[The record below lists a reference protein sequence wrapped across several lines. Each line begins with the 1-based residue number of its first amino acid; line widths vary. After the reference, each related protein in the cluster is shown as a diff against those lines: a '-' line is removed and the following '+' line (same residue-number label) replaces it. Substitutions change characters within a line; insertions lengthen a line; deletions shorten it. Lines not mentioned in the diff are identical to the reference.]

1 MRKITLILAL
11 IGMITL
17 QSCTKEEIIV
27 QDDGIDYDTISEV
40 FEYTNVD
47 FNSANGFGVYLDYP
61 YTIYNSD
68 MVLVYHLYDNVNGQD
83 VWRLMPQTYYFNGGG
98 ELDYNF
104 DFTTTEAFVFLDAN
118 FDMNTLDASWTQN
131 QIFRVVVV
139 PANFGNRMA
148 TSLDYND
155 YNAVIK
161 YYNIDEAKMSKI
173 KM

>member
-1 MRKITLILAL
+1 MKKITLILAL

-17 QSCTKEEIIV
+17 QSCTKEEVYI

-40 FEYTNVD
+40 LEYTNVD
-47 FNSANGFGVYLDYP
+47 FNPANGFGVYLNYP

-68 MVLVYHLYDNVNGQD
+68 MVLVYHLYDVINGQD

-118 FDMNTLDASWTQN
+118 FDLNTLDASWTQN
-131 QIFRVVVV
+131 QIFRMVII

-148 TSLDYND
+148 APVDFND
-155 YNAVIK
+155 YKAVIE
-161 YYNIDEAKMSKI
+161 YYNLDDSKLTKI
-173 KM
+173 EL